1 MRNLLLGLLALILLF
16 TGCNKEQNPFE
27 IGKQHIGFLTDS
39 TQVKDLK
46 TIFINDSVVSH
57 ISGDEFTGNRNNID
71 IFEKGGKK
79 LLSLTPK
86 QSLDSTSVI
95 ESIQIIDSRYTTAKN
110 ISTLS
115 TFKDI
120 SSNYKISKISNLINS
135 VLISV
140 NELNASFAIDKKEL
154 PANLRFDMNLNIEAT
169 HIPDNAKLKYFFIN
183 WSKVN

>member
-1 MRNLLLGLLALILLF
+1 MRYSILGLLVVTLF
-16 TGCNKEQNPFE
+16 LFNCNKKEKQNPFE
-27 IGKQHIGFLTDS
+27 ISKQHIGLLTDS

-46 TIFINDSVVSH
+46 TIFSNDSIVKF
-57 ISGDEFTGNRNNID
+57 ISGDEFTGSKNNID

-86 QSLDSTSVI
+86 ESLDSISII
-95 ESIQIIDSRYTTAKN
+95 ESIHIIDPRYKTAKN

-120 SSNYKISKISNLINS
+120 TNNYKVSKISNLINS
-135 VLISV
+135 VVIIV

-154 PANLRFDMNLNIEAT
+154 PANIRFDMNLKIEAI
-169 HIPDNAKLKYFFIN
+169 HIPDDAKLKYFFIN
-183 WSKVN
+183 WN

>member
-1 MRNLLLGLLALILLF
+1 MRNTFLGLLASAILF
-16 TGCNKEQNPFE
+16 VSCKKDQDPFE

-39 TQVKDLK
+39 TQVKDLE
-46 TIFINDSVVSH
+46 TIFATDS
-57 ISGDEFTGNRNNID
+57 IAQFIAGDEFAGSKNNID

-86 QSLDSTSVI
+86 QALDSTSVI
-95 ESIQIIDSRYTTAKN
+95 ESIQIIDPRYKTSKN

-120 SSNYKISKISNLINS
+120 ASTYKISKISNLINS
-135 VLISV
+135 VLITV

-154 PANLRFDMNLNIEAT
+154 PANLRFDMKLKIEET
-169 HIPDNAKLKYFFIN
+169 HIPDNAKIKYFFIH
-183 WSKVN
+183 WDQ